1 VGSEEPWARLWN
13 EEGGGIQPDETGAV
27 SWSDDGLSG
36 DQDPAG
42 MYAGVIDSHHVG
54 AAVPDAG
61 APDAPPDGADGPFSS
76 RGAFVSVAMD
86 RLSHRTGS
94 DGAIPPGSDGRC
106 ETEAM
111 SHLPGST
118 TTPPL
123 DDLLDRASVVSLPL
137 ATRFRGITTREA
149 VVFDAPLRATE
160 FSPFVEYGDAE
171 AAVWLRAAVDFGWT
185 EQPPALRDHVVVNA
199 TVPALPA
206 GEVARVL
213 ARFPGCRTAKVKV
226 AEPSQTRADDVARV
240 AEVRRVLGPEGR
252 IRVDAN
258 GGWNVDEAEH
268 ALRELAPFDLEYAE
282 QPCATVAE
290 LAELRERI
298 SWMGVPIAADESV
311 RKAEDPLAVAR
322 AGAADIL
329 VVKAQPLGG
338 VSRALAILAETGLP
352 VVVSRALHTSVGLAM
367 GARLAAAIPDLEFDC
382 GLGTAALLDAD
393 VTDAPL
399 LPVDGRI
406 PVRDVDLSPELLRR
420 HAASPERTAWWRD
433 RIARAF
439 RLL

>member
-1 VGSEEPWARLWN
+1 
-13 EEGGGIQPDETGAV
+13 
-27 SWSDDGLSG
+27 
-36 DQDPAG
+36 
-42 MYAGVIDSHHVG
+42 MYAGVIVSHHVG

-76 RGAFVSVAMD
+76 RGAFVSVGMD
-86 RLSHRTGS
+86 RLSHRTAS
-94 DGAIPPGSDGRC
+94 DGGIPPGSGGRC

-111 SHLPGST
+111 SQLPGST
-118 TTPPL
+118 TTPDL

-171 AAVWLRAAVDFGWT
+171 AAVWLRAAVDFGWAA
-185 EQPPALRDHVVVNA
+185 QPPALRDHIVVNA
-199 TVPALPA
+199 TVPAVPA
-206 GEVARVL
+206 AEVARVL

-268 ALRELAPFDLEYAE
+268 ALHELAPYDLEYAE

-290 LAELRERI
+290 LTELRERT

-338 VSRALAILAETGLP
+338 VSSALD
-352 VVVSRALHTSVGLAM
+352 TSVGLAM

-393 VTDAPL
+393 VTDDPL

-406 PVRDVDLSPELLRR
+406 PVRDVDLSPDLLRR
-420 HAASPERTAWWRD
+420 HAASAERTTWWRD

-439 RLL
+439 DLL